1 MRITA
6 ETQRRGEKKSDEDN
20 IIISASLFL
29 CGENKMKVL
38 IAAGGTGGHIYPGI
52 AVAKEILRRDA
63 DSEVLFVGTARGLET
78 KIVPDNGFQLS
89 LINSAGLKNVGLV
102 NKIKGL
108 SVLPRSFLE
117 ARRIIRQF
125 RPHVVVGAGGYVSG
139 PVLLMA
145 AIMGVPTL
153 VMDSNAMPGFTNRKL
168 AKFVDKAALTFK
180 EALPFFGKKGVVT
193 GNPVRH
199 EFFEIPAMES
209 SEAFHLLIFGGSQ
222 GSRPINN
229 AMAEALPLLAGF
241 DGGLTMTHQTGEA
254 DFEKIKAAYA
264 TSEFSGADVRP
275 FISDIC
281 VEFGK
286 ADLLICRAGATTC
299 AEVAAAGKA
308 ALMIPFPG
316 AADNHQ
322 QKNAEALQNAGAA
335 KMIIQKDLSGESL
348 ANEIKKLIE
357 APETINEMELAA
369 KQLGRSDAAEKT
381 VDIIEELKMNA

>member
-1 MRITA
+1 
-6 ETQRRGEKKSDEDN
+6 
-20 IIISASLFL
+20 
-29 CGENKMKVL
+29 MKVL

-52 AVAKEILRRDA
+52 AVANEIIARDGG
-63 DSEVLFVGTARGLET
+63 SEVLFVGTARGLET
-78 KIVPDNGFQLS
+78 KIIPDNGFQLS
-89 LINSAGLKNVGLV
+89 LINSAGLKNVGIV

-108 SVLPRSFLE
+108 SVLPRSFVE

-153 VMDSNAMPGFTNRKL
+153 IMDSNAMPGFTNRML
-168 AKFVDKAALTFK
+168 ARFVDKAALTFN

-193 GNPVRH
+193 GNPVRR
-199 EFFEIPAMES
+199 EFFDIAARERNS
-209 SEAFHLLIFGGSQ
+209 DFHILTFGGSQ

-229 AMAEALPLLAGF
+229 AMAEALPLLADHEGR
-241 DGGLTMTHQTGEA
+241 LTMTHQTGEA
-254 DFEKIKAAYA
+254 DFEKVKASYSNSA
-264 TSEFSGADVRP
+264 FPDADVRP

-281 VEFGK
+281 VEFGT

-335 KMIIQKDLSGESL
+335 KMIIQKDLTGETL
-348 ANEIKKLIE
+348 ANEIKRLIE
-357 APETINEMELAA
+357 ASEVINEMEMAA
-369 KQLGRSDAAEKT
+369 KRIGRVDAAEKT
-381 VDIIEELKMNA
+381 VDIIEELKMNV